1 MKLVAGLGNPGRQYA
16 GTRHNVGFEVVE
28 RLAARHAGAF
38 EAAPIDAARQTR
50 WRRGGTGD
58 DVWLVEPLTF
68 MNLSGEAIGGLA
80 RYYRIDPVDL
90 LVICDDVALPLGRLR
105 VRGEGS
111 DGGHNGLKSVA
122 AHLGTSAYPRL
133 RVGVGRGDE
142 RRDLADHVLS
152 RFEADERDRMAS
164 AVERAADAV
173 EVWVESGL
181 EPAMRT
187 YNRWDASAD
196 ADANNASG
204 A

>member
-1 MKLVAGLGNPGRQYA
+1 MIDIAHKNGRISDKELEDAKAETLELHHDDQPPP
-16 GTRHNVGFEVVE
+16 
-28 RLAARHAGAF
+28 
-38 EAAPIDAARQTR
+38 APRSVTTSTHFT
-50 WRRGGTGD
+50 GTGD
-58 DVWLVEPLTF
+58 DVWLVEPLAF

-80 RYYRIDPVDL
+80 RYYRIDPADL

-133 RVGVGRGDE
+133 RIGVGRGDE

-196 ADANNASG
+196 ADANNAPG